1 MSPVFPLEQ
10 RQQIHTKLLETGIE
24 LICEKGVR
32 KLTIDEVTQR
42 VKIGK
47 GTFYHFFN
55 SKEEFVYKAILFS
68 KESVLEKINEA
79 IEEHGSLNRKAVDDI
94 FSYFSM
100 LGPNHIVSS
109 LSMEDE
115 IWLSKKLPPEY
126 VLDAPK
132 EEKFMDL
139 LFNNMRGLRSGIH
152 PHVAAN
158 MMKIMALTVENR
170 KFLHEDAISE
180 NMEIMKD
187 TLLNYLFEEEPTC

>member
-68 KESVLEKINEA
+68 KESVLKKINEA

-94 FSYFSM
+94 FSYFSK
-100 LGPNHIVSS
+100 LGPNQIVSS

-115 IWLSKKLPPEY
+115 IRLSKKLPPEY